1 MDPKNQTMFT
11 AQMPLFATQKPREM
25 GLPGQAMAPALN
37 PTAPATTGNELP
49 KDIEKKMQDLILM
62 SGDSGPRRW
71 RKTKTDYLKKLESDN
86 AQLKNLI
93 VELQQSISGQQA
105 QNEILRDQLRYFQ
118 SCLSQAAPLVFQQ
131 NQDDSKK

>member
-1 MDPKNQTMFT
+1 MDPKNQAMF
-11 AQMPLFATQKPREM
+11 APQMPLFATQNTREM
-25 GLPGQAMAPALN
+25 THTGQAMVPALN
-37 PTAPATTGNELP
+37 PPAPAATGSELP

-131 NQDDSKK
+131 NQDDGKK